1 MINEIDKQLFELI
14 ETNKLKLVE
23 LFKKSFKRYP
33 QETLKYLFF
42 IRDYKHGYGLRDL
55 FRLILLEIINTK
67 YINMGE
73 LYNCIKIYG
82 RIDDSFV
89 FLFTKYRKDILN
101 CIKNDLKNEY
111 LYKWLPSINSSSQD
125 TRKKALIIRN
135 HLHMSNKEY
144 RQMLSL
150 NRKKLNLVEINLS
163 SKEYSRIEYKKL
175 PYTSKRKL
183 KLALQ
188 RHGIK
193 KENMNK
199 KVERYTINNFKN
211 YYKEVE
217 KIFTG
222 VKEWI
227 NY

>member
-1 MINEIDKQLFELI
+1 MIKEIDNQLFELI
-14 ETNKLKLVE
+14 NNNKLKLIE
-23 LFKKSFKRYP
+23 LFKKSFKKFP
-33 QETLKYLFF
+33 NETLKYLFF
-42 IRDYKHGYGLRDL
+42 IRDYKHGYGLRDI
-55 FRLILLEIINTK
+55 FRLILLEIVRTN
-67 YINMGE
+67 YINIKE

-111 LYKWLPSINSSSQD
+111 LYKWLPSINASSLE

-135 HLHMSNKEY
+135 YLHMSNKEY

-163 SKEYSRIEYKKL
+163 SKAYSRIEYKKL

-183 KLALQ
+183 KFALQ
-188 RHGIK
+188 RHKIQ
-193 KENMNK
+193 KETMNK
-199 KVERYTINNFKN
+199 KIEKYNINNFDN

-217 KIFTG
+217 KIFIG

>member
-1 MINEIDKQLFELI
+1 MIKDIDNHICKLI
-14 ETNKLKLVE
+14 TTDKSRLIS
-23 LFKKSFKRYP
+23 LFKKEFKLKSKD
-33 QETLKYLFF
+33 TLKYLFF
-42 IRDYKHGYGLRDL
+42 IRDYKNGYGLRDI
-55 FRLILLEIINTK
+55 FRLILLELVDDTFNIS
-67 YINMGE
+67 E
-73 LYNCIKIYG
+73 LYNCIKLYG

-111 LYKWLPSINSSSQD
+111 LYKWLPSINSSSKE

-144 RQMLSL
+144 RQLLSL

-183 KLALQ
+183 WRALQ

-193 KENMNK
+193 KELMNK
-199 KVERYTINNFKN
+199 KIEKHTVNNFLN

-217 KIFTG
+217 NIL
-222 VKEWI
+222 
-227 NY
+227 